1 MGLFNP
7 AQPYYR
13 QNVIF
18 LAKIMKKKYLYILL
32 VIVVVAGL
40 SYWFTRQGRP
50 AEVISAPSGGGN
62 RMTVNAQIVR
72 PETFSNTINL
82 SGTLEPDEQVQI
94 RSEISGVVR
103 ELAFREGA
111 QVQKGQLLIR
121 MDDSELQA
129 QLIQAQSREK
139 LTEDNE
145 KRAKLLLE
153 REAISTQE
161 YDVAYADFESAKAQ
175 TALIQA
181 QLAKTRVLAPF
192 SGRIGLRSVSVGEYL
207 TPTVVVANLM
217 SVDRIKIL
225 FSIPEKYSGQVR
237 AGHPIRFTSSNLDRE
252 YEGEVFAIE
261 PGVDETTRTIQI
273 RAIANNP
280 GGELVPG
287 AFARIVLPLDRLE
300 DAILIPTYAVIPV
313 QNGKQVFV
321 YKNGTAVA
329 VPVETES
336 RTTNDVLVTDGLVPG
351 DTLITS
357 GIMTIRDGMTLNVQL
372 KESE

>member
-1 MGLFNP
+1 
-7 AQPYYR
+7 
-13 QNVIF
+13 
-18 LAKIMKKKYLYILL
+18 MKKKYLYIL
-32 VIVVVAGL
+32 IVVAVVAGL
-40 SYWFTRQGRP
+40 SYWLTRQDRP
-50 AEVISAPSGGGN
+50 AEVVRAPSGGGN
-62 RMTVNAQIVR
+62 RMTVNAQIIV

-82 SGTLEPDEQVQI
+82 SGTLEPNEQVQI

-111 QVQKGQLLIR
+111 HVEKGQLLIR

-161 YDVAYADFESAKAQ
+161 YDVAYADYESAKAQ
-175 TALIQA
+175 TALIKA
-181 QLAKTRVLAPF
+181 QLAKTRVFAPF

-225 FSIPEKYSGQVR
+225 FSVPEKYSGQIQP
-237 AGHPIRFTSSNLDRE
+237 GHPIRFTSSNLDRE
-252 YEGEVFAIE
+252 YEGEVYAIE
-261 PGVDETTRTIQI
+261 PGIDEATRTIQI

-280 GGELVPG
+280 SGTLVPG
-287 AFARIVLPLDRLE
+287 AFAHIVMPLDRLE
-300 DAILIPTYAVIPV
+300 DAILIPTYAVVPV
-313 QNGKQVFV
+313 QNGRLVYV

-336 RTTNDVLVTDGLVPG
+336 RTSSDVLVTQGLAPG

-357 GIMTIRDGMTLNVQL
+357 GIMTIRDGMALNVQI
-372 KESE
+372 KDSE

>member
-1 MGLFNP
+1 
-7 AQPYYR
+7 
-13 QNVIF
+13 
-18 LAKIMKKKYLYILL
+18 MKKKYLYILL
-32 VIVVVAGL
+32 VIVAVAGL
-40 SYWFTRQGRP
+40 SYWFTRQDSPGD
-50 AEVISAPSGGGN
+50 VISAPSGGGN

-72 PETFSNTINL
+72 PQTFSNTINL

-111 QVQKGQLLIR
+111 PVQKGQLLIR

-175 TALIQA
+175 TALIKA

-225 FSIPEKYSGQVR
+225 FSIPEKYSGQVLP
-237 AGHPIRFTSSNLDRE
+237 GHPLRFTSSNLDRE

-261 PGVDETTRTIQI
+261 PGVDETTRTIQM

-300 DAILIPTYAVIPV
+300 DAILIPTYSVIPV
-313 QNGKQVFV
+313 QNGKQVYV
-321 YKNGTAVA
+321 YRNGKAVA

-336 RTTNDVLVTDGLVPG
+336 RTTNDVLVTEGLVPG

-357 GIMTIRDGMTLNVQL
+357 GIMTIRDGMALHVQI

>member
-1 MGLFNP
+1 
-7 AQPYYR
+7 
-13 QNVIF
+13 
-18 LAKIMKKKYLYILL
+18 MKRKHLYIVI

-40 SYWFTRQGRP
+40 SYWLTRPNRP
-50 AEVISAPSGGGN
+50 DPEVIRAPTGGGSQL
-62 RMTVNAQIVR
+62 TVNAEIVQAQN
-72 PETFSNTINL
+72 FSNEINL

-94 RSEISGVVR
+94 RSEISGVIR

-111 QVQKGQLLIR
+111 YVEKGQLLIR

-145 KRAKLLLE
+145 KRATLLLE

-161 YDVAYADFESAKAQ
+161 YDVSYADYESAKAQ
-175 TALIQA
+175 TALIRA

-217 SVDRIKIL
+217 NVNRVKIL
-225 FSIPEKYSGQVR
+225 FSIPEKYSGQVQP
-237 AGHPIRFTSSNLDRE
+237 GHPIRFTSSNLTRD
-252 YEGEVFAIE
+252 YEGEVYAIE

-280 GGELVPG
+280 NGELVPG
-287 AFARIVLPLDRLE
+287 SFARIVLPLEQFENSL
-300 DAILIPTYAVIPV
+300 LIPTYAVIPV
-313 QNGKQVFV
+313 QNGKQVFI
-321 YKNGTAVA
+321 YRDGRSVA

-336 RTTNDVLVTDGLVPG
+336 RTTTDVLVTEGLSPG

-357 GIMTIRDGMTLNVQL
+357 GIMTIRDGMSLQVRITN
-372 KESE
+372 

>member
-7 AQPYYR
+7 AQPYYG